1 MNIELLYN
9 VTISVDPEVQA
20 SWLSWMLE
28 EHLRDMLGTGCFL
41 GFRFS
46 ELSADGVDGPTYTVQ
61 YELASQADFSRYESD
76 HAPAMRQ
83 KGLEKFGTKALAFR
97 STMRVLA
104 QGALRDQ

>member
-1 MNIELLYN
+1 MLLG
-9 VTISVDPEVQA
+9 
-20 SWLSWMLE
+20 LSLQ
-28 EHLRDMLGTGCFL
+28 RTVC
-41 GFRFS
+41 RRRRR
-46 ELSADGVDGPTYTVQ
+46 TYTVQ